1 MNSTTIMCV
10 VEKMD
15 LVTEG
20 ESLPVMVA
28 LNSYSWVGETSRSS
42 MRMLSGDPL
51 GYVPY
56 GIDSYFPES
65 GIIEGFTDLFV
76 SGKGF

>member
-1 MNSTTIMCV
+1 
-10 VEKMD
+10 
-15 LVTEG
+15 
-20 ESLPVMVA
+20 MVA